1 MIAPHIREENS
12 PHRLMNPN
20 QSNNA
25 QRYPQNSQF
34 LNRSERG
41 SSSSSSGSETS
52 SSPDSSSDESGME
65 TDSSNLVALSSSNT
79 SNNSNAQVSNSHAN
93 SIDPEMAMLHSTHS
107 NTVGNEED
115 PTIPPPNLPVQPA
128 ASTSSTTSSSS
139 NQSQTDG
146 FKRTLGEI
154 CHRMVF
160 QSPST
165 HAVTGREKEI
175 SDIGKSK
182 KNPFQ

>member
-25 QRYPQNSQF
+25 QRYPQNHQPF
-34 LNRSERG
+34 INRSDSE
-41 SSSSSSGSETS
+41 SSGSETS
-52 SSPDSSSDESGME
+52 SSSDSSSDESGME
-65 TDSSNLVALSSSNT
+65 TDSSNLVALPSSNT

-93 SIDPEMAMLHSTHS
+93 SIDPEMAMLHSMDS
-107 NTVGNEED
+107 NTVVNEED
-115 PTIPPPNLPVQPA
+115 TTIPPPNLPVQPA

-182 KNPFQ
+182 KPFSVV